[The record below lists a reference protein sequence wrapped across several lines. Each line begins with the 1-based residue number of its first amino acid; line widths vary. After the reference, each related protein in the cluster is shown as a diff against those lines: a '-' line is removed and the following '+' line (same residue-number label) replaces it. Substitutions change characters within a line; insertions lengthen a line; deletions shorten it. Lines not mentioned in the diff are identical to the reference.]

1 MASPGSCEEVGAWQ
15 QALSLFSQIYQADL
29 QPTLVS
35 FNGTISACEK
45 AKEWQQADF
54 PVSGKNMSWNGGFF
68 LGDFVEKMLFHG
80 AENCGKIVPFLYE
93 LLILGLWIARNCGCS
108 SPQWLS
114 TAGIRIAVDGKW
126 LMMYGRPYNIYNWLA
141 VEDQTLENYL

>member
-1 MASPGSCEEVGAWQ
+1 MFLLKSQKKKMCFSQMASPGSCEKVGAWQ

-54 PVSGKNMSWNGGFF
+54 F
-68 LGDFVEKMLFHG
+68 
-80 AENCGKIVPFLYE
+80 
-93 LLILGLWIARNCGCS
+93 
-108 SPQWLS
+108 Q
-114 TAGIRIAVDGKW
+114 
-126 LMMYGRPYNIYNWLA
+126 
-141 VEDQTLENYL
+141 

>member
-1 MASPGSCEEVGAWQ
+1 LIEDVSIEIPFKRCVFFSQMASPGSCEKVGAWQ

-54 PVSGKNMSWNGGFF
+54 PVSGKNMS
-68 LGDFVEKMLFHG
+68 
-80 AENCGKIVPFLYE
+80 
-93 LLILGLWIARNCGCS
+93 
-108 SPQWLS
+108 
-114 TAGIRIAVDGKW
+114 
-126 LMMYGRPYNIYNWLA
+126 
-141 VEDQTLENYL
+141 